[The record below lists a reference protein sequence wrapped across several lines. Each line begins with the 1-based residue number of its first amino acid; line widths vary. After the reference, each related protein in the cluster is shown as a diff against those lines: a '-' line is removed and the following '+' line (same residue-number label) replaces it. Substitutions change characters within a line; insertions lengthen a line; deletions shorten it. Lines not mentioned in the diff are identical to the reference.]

1 MNFYDNK
8 LAVDHL
14 LSKPNGL
21 FSLIDDASI
30 GRRSEDY
37 IIDQINSV
45 KSQYLKRNN
54 STHQFAFS
62 HYTGTGNFLNYFLVS
77 RNINLLI

>member
-1 MNFYDNK
+1 M
-8 LAVDHL
+8 AVDHL
-14 LSKPNGL
+14 LRKPNGL

-62 HYTGTGNFLNYFLVS
+62 HYTGTGTNLFLKYCFNSL
-77 RNINLLI
+77 NII